1 MLLNIGIVCACDE
14 ARRPEWVH
22 GLLSAVSKYY
32 FHNKLYADREI
43 YKTNSTERK
52 DQNAVDM
59 AHWLLKE
66 EGLFVG
72 SSSAMNV
79 VGAIRAALSSELND
93 ECERDKCV
101 VTVICDGGQRHLTRF
116 WNREFITN
124 WKLQWPGDD
133 EVSWKNRLTLLFAED
148 DFFS

>member
-1 MLLNIGIVCACDE
+1 MIVVNIDTF
-14 ARRPEWVH
+14 RPP
-22 GLLSAVSKYY
+22 
-32 FHNKLYADREI
+32 
-43 YKTNSTERK
+43 ERHASNDIIDDAIQIS
-52 DQNAVDM
+52 DQDAVDV